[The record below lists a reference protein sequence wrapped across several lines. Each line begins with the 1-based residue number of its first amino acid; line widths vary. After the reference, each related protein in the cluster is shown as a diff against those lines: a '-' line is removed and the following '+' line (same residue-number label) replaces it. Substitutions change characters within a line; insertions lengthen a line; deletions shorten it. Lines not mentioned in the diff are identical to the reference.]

1 MNDRANELTAAVASA
16 LFFVLD
22 NTRKCP
28 DIIAVQDMTSD
39 RDMVKG
45 VIVKTSRAEDLG
57 AWWWT
62 TKDDLQTGLEMGYF
76 DVTKSVTLNARRPA

>member
-1 MNDRANELTAAVASA
+1 MSDHANELSKSVASA

-22 NTRKCP
+22 NTRKQP
-28 DIIAVQDMTSD
+28 DVIAVQDVTSD

-45 VIVKTSRAEDLG
+45 VIVKTSRPADLG

-62 TKDDLQTGLEMGYF
+62 TKDDLQAGLEMGYF
-76 DVTKSVTLNARRPA
+76 DVTKSITLNARRPA